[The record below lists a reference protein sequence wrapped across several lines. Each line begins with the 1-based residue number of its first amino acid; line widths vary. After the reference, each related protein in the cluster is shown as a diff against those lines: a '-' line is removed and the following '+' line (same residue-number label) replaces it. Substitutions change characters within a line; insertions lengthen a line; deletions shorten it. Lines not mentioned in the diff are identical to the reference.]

1 MLFGEALREL
11 RRKHGVTQRE
21 LADKTGLDFS
31 YISKVENG
39 RNPPPAA
46 DTIVKICAALEEPPE
61 QLLALTA
68 KLPSDIHQTVS
79 GSPAAQVFLREAQ
92 RLNLTEEDWR
102 LLSDHVRQLR
112 DDD

>member
-31 YISKVENG
+31 YISKLENG

-46 DTIVKICAALEEPPE
+46 DTIVKICEVLEEPPE
-61 QLLALTA
+61 QLLALTS
-68 KLPSDIHQTVS
+68 KLPSDIQQRVS
-79 GSPAAQVFLREAQ
+79 ASHAAQVFLREAQ
-92 RLNLTEEDWR
+92 RLNLTEEDWQ

-112 DDD
+112 GDE